1 MERIN
6 NLRDKID
13 LIDKEMAKLFEARIL
28 LVKEIAQIKKEINY
42 PIYDQ
47 GREAFI
53 LIRNGAFIENKDIR
67 LMYFEMLEKQFQLT
81 KKMQE
86 EILHPNK

>member
-13 LIDKEMAKLFEARIL
+13 LIDKEMAKLFEKRML
-28 LVKEIAQIKKEINY
+28 LVKEIAQVKKEINY

-67 LMYFEMLEKQFQLT
+67 LMYFEILEKQFQLT